1 MIRTQISM
9 TPAQAEG
16 LRRLAA
22 ARRRSQ
28 AALLR
33 DALDGLLGDDERRRL
48 VERARRPVGAF
59 ASGHRTT
66 SARHDEVLD
75 HAYSPSAS

>member
-9 TPAQAEG
+9 TSDQAEA

-22 ARRRSQ
+22 LRRRSQ

-33 DALDGLLGDDERRRL
+33 DALDGLLGDEDRTRRIA
-48 VERARRPVGAF
+48 RARRAIGGF
-59 ASGHRTT
+59 RSGRADT
-66 SARHDEVLD
+66 SREHDAVLD
-75 HAYSPSAS
+75 DAFGP

>member
-9 TPAQAEG
+9 TEAQAEG

-22 ARRRSQ
+22 ARRKSQ

-33 DALDGLLGDDERRRL
+33 DALDGLMDADERHRQITRARAVVGRYRSGPSNTSEEHDAVLGD
-48 VERARRPVGAF
+48 AF
-59 ASGHRTT
+59 S
-66 SARHDEVLD
+66 S
-75 HAYSPSAS
+75 

>member
-1 MIRTQISM
+1 VCVIRTQISM
-9 TPAQAEG
+9 TPAQAEA

-33 DALDGLLGDDERRRL
+33 DALDSLLDADERTTR
-48 VERARRPVGAF
+48 VARARRPVGAF
-59 ASGHRTT
+59 ASGQRAT
-66 SARHDEVLD
+66 SEHHDEVLD
-75 HAYSPSAS
+75 RAFSS